1 MPNPDDLDDHFDYD
15 PVTYFLV
22 SLVGLA
28 LGSVGG
34 S

>member
-1 MPNPDDLDDHFDYD
+1 MPNPDDLDIPFATD
-15 PVTYFLV
+15 PVAYILA

-28 LGSVGG
+28 LGSVA